1 MNKKRKVG
9 ILIFEDAEV
18 LDFAGPFEVFSVTS
32 ELNNFEPF
40 EVFTVAENLNPV
52 TAINGFSVNPTHDFY
67 TCPELDILIIAGG
80 FGARKIKESQK
91 VLDWVASV
99 HQQTEFTLS
108 ICSGSLILGSL
119 GLLKSKPF
127 CTHHQVYPLME
138 EIVPLGLPQKEKRF
152 VKAGKIFTSGGISAG
167 IDLAFHI
174 VEELLGK
181 KIAKNT
187 AEYMEYHRNPYTSED
202 SFREF

>member
-1 MNKKRKVG
+1 MNKKRTVG
-9 ILIFEDAEV
+9 ILIFKDAEV

-40 EVFTVAENLNPV
+40 EVFTVSESLDPV
-52 TAINGFSVNPTHDFY
+52 AAINGFSVNPTHDFY
-67 TCPELDILIIAGG
+67 TCPDLDILIIAGG
-80 FGARKIKESQK
+80 FGARQIKHNQK
-91 VLDWVASV
+91 VLDWVTKV

-119 GLLKSKPF
+119 GLLKSKPY

-152 VKAGKIFTSGGISAG
+152 VNAGKIYTSGGISAG

-174 VEELLGK
+174 VEKLLGK
-181 KIAKNT
+181 EIAKNT
-187 AEYMEYHRNPYTSED
+187 AEYMEYHRNSYALED
-202 SFREF
+202 GNKEF